1 MPWKIFTIV
10 FCISIIAYSCNG
22 IIGKKQVVIRD
33 TTITTVNSFNSIFFD
48 SADVDAFLVL
58 HPDLASYKEQFNQF
72 YIPRNFEFAWFDS
85 SGLSEQA
92 HNFYNLQNNYINNFE
107 DSSIYNALLN
117 QLYDSLTAKKFLAE
131 KNNKAVIQT
140 ELLLTGQFF
149 KYAAKVY
156 KGADIN
162 AAELGW
168 FIPRKKIN
176 LSALLDTIIAAKA
189 KDPDAY
195 APMSNQYKVL
205 ENWLIKTIELEKKET
220 NDSIP
225 WLNKP
230 IKIGDSAGIVFQIKQ
245 RLNVLQSNIVL
256 DSSNVYDTAMLRSV
270 KLFQLRHGLAI
281 DGVIGNQMIAELNIP
296 LKKRVQQILVN
307 LERIRWMPPQQERN
321 FILVNIPAF
330 RLHVMDSGKQVFDM
344 RVIVGSAANN
354 TVIFNGNL
362 KYIVFSPYWNVPESI
377 VRKEILPA
385 MQRDRNYIGK
395 HNMEITGYSGSL
407 PIVRQKPGPTNSL
420 GLVKFLF
427 PNSYSIYLHDTPNR
441 NLFQQSGRGLSH
453 GCIRIAEPKKFA
465 QYLLRDDTT
474 TWKSATIDSAM
485 HLAKEKWVTLKQ
497 TIPVYLVYFT
507 AWVDKDGLLNFR
519 KDIYGHDT
527 KMMNKLFNQ

>member
-1 MPWKIFTIV
+1 MQWKLILTIFCFSFV
-10 FCISIIAYSCNG
+10 FYACDG
-22 IIGKKQVVIRD
+22 IKGKKQPVVRD
-33 TTITTVNSFNSIFFD
+33 ITITPTNSFNSLFFD
-48 SADVDAFLVL
+48 STDVVTFLTL
-58 HPDLASYKEQFNQF
+58 HPDLIAYKEQFNQF

-107 DSSIYNALLN
+107 DSSIFNPLLH
-117 QLYDSLTAKKFLAE
+117 QLYDSLNGKKFIPE
-131 KNNKAVIQT
+131 KTNTVVQQT

-156 KGADIN
+156 KGSDID

-168 FIPRKKIN
+168 FIPRKKID
-176 LSALLDTIIAAKA
+176 LTALLDTVINTKA

-195 APMSNQYKVL
+195 APMSAQYKIL

-220 NDSIP
+220 KDTIS
-225 WLNKP
+225 LVKKP
-230 IKIGDSAGIVFQIKQ
+230 IKPGDSAYIILQIKQ
-245 RLNVLQSNIVL
+245 RLNLLQPNIVL
-256 DSSNVYDTAMLRSV
+256 DSSQVYDTTMLRSV
-270 KLFQLRHGLAI
+270 KIFQRRHGLAM
-281 DGVIGNQMIAELNIP
+281 DGAIGNQMIAELNVP

-307 LERIRWMPPQQERN
+307 LERIRWMPPQQEKN
-321 FILVNIPAF
+321 YILVNIPEF
-330 RLHVMDSGKQVFDM
+330 KLHVIDSGKQVFDM

-354 TVIFNGNL
+354 TVIFSGNL

-385 MQRDRNYIGK
+385 LQRDRNYISK
-395 HNMEITGYSGSL
+395 HNMEITGYNGSL

-465 QYLLRDDTT
+465 QYLLRDDTL
-474 TWKSATIDSAM
+474 TWTSTKIDSSM

-507 AWVDKDGLLNFR
+507 AWVDNAGLLNFR
-519 KDIYGHDT
+519 KDIYGHDA
-527 KMMNKLFNQ
+527 KMTNKLFNQ

>member
-1 MPWKIFTIV
+1 
-10 FCISIIAYSCNG
+10 
-22 IIGKKQVVIRD
+22 
-33 TTITTVNSFNSIFFD
+33 
-48 SADVDAFLVL
+48 
-58 HPDLASYKEQFNQF
+58 
-72 YIPRNFEFAWFDS
+72 
-85 SGLSEQA
+85 
-92 HNFYNLQNNYINNFE
+92 
-107 DSSIYNALLN
+107 LL
-117 QLYDSLTAKKFLAE
+117 K
-131 KNNKAVIQT
+131 
-140 ELLLTGQFF
+140 
-149 KYAAKVY
+149 
-156 KGADIN
+156 
-162 AAELGW
+162 
-168 FIPRKKIN
+168 
-176 LSALLDTIIAAKA
+176 
-189 KDPDAY
+189 
-195 APMSNQYKVL
+195 
-205 ENWLIKTIELEKKET
+205 
-220 NDSIP
+220 
-225 WLNKP
+225 KP

-519 KDIYGHDT
+519 KDIYGHDA